1 MNRSA
6 FGGVTGIGGLEVKRW
21 ALILLLAALCPVGA
35 IKTNW
40 YEIDYD
46 KSQISFLAKSR
57 VVNASGI
64 FRKWNF
70 KGKIG
75 GNLHVIGELN
85 IDCNSIDTDND
96 RRDNHLKNADFFD
109 CDKNPQHVFRVRS
122 VKGDNSNPGKA
133 VRFEIEGELTMHGV
147 TLPVAFTMTREGDE
161 ARMTLSGSTML
172 DRDKFGISYNSMLN
186 PIEKTVRL
194 DFRLVLVRR
203 GDK

>member
-1 MNRSA
+1 MKPTILA
-6 FGGVTGIGGLEVKRW
+6 YLVFALLPLGAVKN
-21 ALILLLAALCPVGA
+21 
-35 IKTNW
+35 TW

-46 KSQISFLAKSR
+46 KSQIAFLAKSR
-57 VVNASGI
+57 VVNAHGI

-75 GNLHVIGELN
+75 GNLHVIGELI

-109 CDKNPQHVFRVRS
+109 CEKNPQHIFRVRS
-122 VKGDNSNPGKA
+122 VKGDNANPAKA
-133 VRFEIEGELTMHGV
+133 TKFEIDGELTMHGV
-147 TLPVAFTMTREGDE
+147 TLPILFAMAREGDD
-161 ARMTLSGSTML
+161 AKMTLSGSTIL
-172 DRDKFGISYNSMLN
+172 DRDKFGISYNSTLN
-186 PIEKTVRL
+186 PIEKSVRM